1 MDLNQKVFAMIYGI
15 IGIPFFGVLF
25 TKIGDFLMGK
35 VNLLEFKIFG
45 TPRRMRNRVLILLT
59 YTLIGLVR
67 NNINIKNEIPI

>member
-1 MDLNQKVFAMIYGI
+1 MIYGI

-45 TPRRMRNRVLILLT
+45 TPRRMRNRVLILFT

-67 NNINIKNEIPI
+67 NNINIKNEISVGKDGSV